1 MPHNRVL
8 RHLRSRTLSVGHS
21 ILTQI
26 HITWFCNT
34 HYKLLV
40 PLSEVHSLFLVVA
53 LNLSD
58 LVGHHYWDIPSSW
71 CAESYAVHASLN
83 GKLHGIVIELLHC
96 GAEWSCGLLTR
107 FRLDRPAQVDLFE
120 WFHACDVWSH
130 SPASLYSPWVLV
142 VARLLVQSLNLLLL
156 ETDELVYVLV
166 NFLQTKLFVKW
177 WLITSTTRYV
187 YALVTSLGSLT
198 LRLSLLAHWWWPL
211 VQQVSVTVV
220 TTHYFV
226 DGLLFYLAESLDMFS
241 VWH

>member
-8 RHLRSRTLSVGHS
+8 RHLRSRTLSVRHP

-26 HITWFCNT
+26 HITRFGNT

-40 PLSEVHSLFLVVA
+40 PLGEVLGLFMVVA

-58 LVGHHYWDIPSSW
+58 LVGHHYRDISSSW

-83 GKLHGIVIELLHC
+83 GELHGIVIELLHC
-96 GAEWSCGLLTR
+96 GAEWSRGLLTR
-107 FRLDRPAQVDLFE
+107 LRLARPAQVDLFE

-130 SPASLYSPWVLV
+130 SPACLYSPRVLV

-156 ETDELVYVLV
+156 QTYELVYVLV

-177 WLITSTTRYV
+177 WLITSTTRYF
-187 YALVTSLGSLT
+187 YALITSLGSLT
-198 LRLSLLAHWWWPL
+198 LRLSLLAHWGWPL
-211 VQQVSVTVV
+211 VQQVSVTII

-226 DGLLFYLAESLDMFS
+226 DGLLFYLAETFYMFS